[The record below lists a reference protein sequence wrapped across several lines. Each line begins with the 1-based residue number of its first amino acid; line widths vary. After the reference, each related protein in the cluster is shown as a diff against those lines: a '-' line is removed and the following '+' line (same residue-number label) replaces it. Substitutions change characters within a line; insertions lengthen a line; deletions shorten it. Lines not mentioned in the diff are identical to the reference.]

1 MAKIDIV
8 QLDRELRQG
17 NIRPFYIV
25 VGGEAYLALRSQ
37 KMIEEA
43 VTGGNP
49 NDFTRTVFEGKDL
62 DVHKFSDAL
71 KSLPL
76 FGSRQLVTVKDAE
89 AISKETL
96 EKLAE
101 CFNEPL
107 KTSTAIFIA
116 AKIDGR
122 GRFMQ
127 AASKNTQA
135 AVVECKSLYPNQVP
149 YWINMEVKRQGMNI
163 SQEGANY
170 LADIA
175 GSDLGALSQ
184 AIERLILFVGK
195 RKVIELSDI
204 EEAVAETTQRSIF
217 ELMDTIGL
225 RQKGRSIAVLNNLL
239 DFGTQPILILN
250 MMARHFRILTK
261 AKEVDGGCPPAE
273 AAAYLGVKPFFVK
286 GYLEQSR
293 KFSSVELKKKFAAL
307 SKCDRELKSS
317 RIPKERILERL
328 ILSF

>member
-1 MAKIDIV
+1 MAKIDVI
-8 QLDRELRQG
+8 QLERELRQG
-17 NIRPFYIV
+17 NIRPFYII
-25 VGGEAYLALRSQ
+25 VGEEAYLALSAQ
-37 KMIEEA
+37 KRVEEA
-43 VTGGNP
+43 VTGGSP
-49 NDFTRTVFEGKDL
+49 NDFSRTVFEGKETSFN
-62 DVHKFSDAL
+62 KFKDAL
-71 KSLPL
+71 NSLPL
-76 FGSRQLVTVKDAE
+76 FGSRQLVTVKSAE
-89 AISKETL
+89 AINKETL
-96 EKLAE
+96 EKLVE
-101 CFNEPL
+101 CFDEPP

-116 AKIDGR
+116 TKIDGR

-127 AASKNTQA
+127 AASKNPKV
-135 AVVECKSLYPNQVP
+135 AVVECKPLYPNQVP

-170 LADIA
+170 LSDIV

-195 RKVIELSDI
+195 RRAIELSDI
-204 EEAVAETTQRSIF
+204 EEAIAETTQRSIF

-225 RQKGRSIAVLNNLL
+225 RQKGKSIAVLNNLL

-261 AKEVDGGCPPAE
+261 AKEVDGNCPSAE
-273 AAAYLGVKPFFVK
+273 AATYLGVKPFFVK

-293 KFSSVELKKKFAAL
+293 KFTQSELKKKFAAL
-307 SKCDRELKSS
+307 SKCDRDLKSS

-328 ILSF
+328 VLEI